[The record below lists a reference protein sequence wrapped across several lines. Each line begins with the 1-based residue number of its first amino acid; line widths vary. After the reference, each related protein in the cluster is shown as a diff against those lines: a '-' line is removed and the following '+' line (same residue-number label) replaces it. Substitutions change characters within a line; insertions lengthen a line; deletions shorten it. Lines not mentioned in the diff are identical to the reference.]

1 MTIAATATT
10 SSFPTNT
17 ISTTSA
23 AQQNTL
29 DYNSFLKL
37 LLQQMKSQDPSQPV
51 DQTQMLAQ
59 LASFSNVAQTTK
71 INDQLTQLLQS
82 TNAQMGATI
91 IGKTISSAID
101 HTTGVV
107 KSIQITSTGTSAILE
122 GGASVN
128 LASGFTLQ
136 N

>member
-1 MTIAATATT
+1 MTISATSNTTDSTIGVTSKAT
-10 SSFPTNT
+10 
-17 ISTTSA
+17 A

-37 LLQQMKSQDPSQPV
+37 LLQQMKSQDPTQPV

-71 INDQLTQLLQS
+71 INDHLTQLLQS
-82 TNAQMGATI
+82 SSAQTGAAI
-91 IGKTISSAID
+91 IGKTITSLVDQTS
-101 HTTGVV
+101 GVV
-107 KSIQITSTGTSAILE
+107 KSIEISSSGTSAKLDN
-122 GGASVN
+122 GAVVN

>member
-1 MTIAATATT
+1 MTITATNNTSSNAHVATA
-10 SSFPTNT
+10 
-17 ISTTSA
+17 TTSA

-37 LLQQMKSQDPSQPV
+37 LLQQMKSQDPTQPV

-82 TNAQMGATI
+82 SSVQTGAAI
-91 IGKTISSAID
+91 IGKTITSAVD
-101 HTTGVV
+101 QTTGIV
-107 KSIQITSTGTSAILE
+107 KSIEITSTGTSAILDS
-122 GGASVN
+122 GARIN
-128 LASGFTLQ
+128 LATGFTLQ